1 MPYDLLIIVLWFSG
15 HYPSS
20 LFSFC
25 KDWYLLYSRQVK
37 LYTMKPSLIDHNSKW
52 GLHIHP
58 TFIHKNSM
66 KFHGKHFCF
75 VTRNR
80 GKFHSED
87 KKFQLFFSLFH
98 RRYFKL
104 YWTMSVSF
112 FQVSMVLGDRPTY
125 FYTSINKFMLLELKC
140 EGTTCSDRWRPNC
153 LILLDQRCVSAS
165 IDSLYCQW
173 QQFDKGKTVHV
184 KS

>member
-1 MPYDLLIIVLWFSG
+1 
-15 HYPSS
+15 
-20 LFSFC
+20 
-25 KDWYLLYSRQVK
+25 
-37 LYTMKPSLIDHNSKW
+37 MKPSLIDHNSKW

-87 KKFQLFFSLFH
+87 KKFQLFFPSSIADTSNYTEQCRFL
-98 RRYFKL
+98 
-104 YWTMSVSF
+104 F

-173 QQFDKGKTVHV
+173 QQFVKGKTVHI